1 MYIVT
6 GSVTSAV
13 RLKRVLEKA
22 TGYPAEVVHTPAE
35 IRRGGCSYSVLAD
48 DRLRGYIRP
57 FCAEKDIELKGIYV
71 REGDNFY
78 AVSG

>member
-22 TGYPAEVVHTPAE
+22 SGYPADVVHTPAK
-35 IRRGGCSYSVLAD
+35 IKRGGCSYSVLAD
-48 DRLRGYIRP
+48 DRLRDFVRP
-57 FCAEKDIELKGIYV
+57 FCAEKDIPVKGVYV
-71 REGDNFY
+71 REGDEFY
-78 AVSG
+78 AVS

>member
-22 TGYPAEVVHTPAE
+22 SGYPAEVVHTPAE
-35 IRRGGCSYSVLAD
+35 IKRGGCSYSVLAD
-48 DRLRGYIRP
+48 DRLRDFVRP
-57 FCAEKDIELKGIYV
+57 FCAEKDIPLKGVYV
-71 REGDNFY
+71 REGEEFY
-78 AVSG
+78 AVS